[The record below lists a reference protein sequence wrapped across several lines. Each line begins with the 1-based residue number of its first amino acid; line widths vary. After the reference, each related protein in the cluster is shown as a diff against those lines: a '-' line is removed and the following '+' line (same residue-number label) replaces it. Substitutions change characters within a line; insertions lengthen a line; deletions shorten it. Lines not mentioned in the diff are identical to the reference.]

1 MGGPDKTLALLA
13 GLPVAAHSLRTFAG
27 CPAIDTI
34 ILVSQAENHGALLE
48 LAAQYGGGKVSAV
61 VPGGERR
68 QDSVAAGLRQ
78 VGDVDLVAVH
88 DTARPLV
95 RRETIEQGLALAAQH
110 GAAVPGTPVRD
121 TIKEVDGDGRVC
133 RSLERRDLWAVQTP
147 QIFRRTLLLRAHA
160 AAAGDVTDD
169 AMLVEALGEP
179 VLIYDNPP
187 PNPKLTTADDLAVA
201 EALLATR
208 TASATAAP

>member
-1 MGGPDKTLALLA
+1 MGGPDKTLALL
-13 GLPVAAHSLRTFAG
+13 GGRPVAAHSLRTFAA
-27 CPAIDTI
+27 CPAIDAI
-34 ILVSQAENHGALLE
+34 ILVSHAQNHTALIE
-48 LAAQYGGGKVSAV
+48 LAAQYGGGKVTAV
-61 VPGGERR
+61 VPGGGRR

-121 TIKEVDGDGRVC
+121 TVKEVDADGRVR
-133 RSLERRDLWAVQTP
+133 RSLDRRDLWAVQTP
-147 QIFRRTLLLRAHA
+147 QFFRRALLLRAQA
-160 AAAGDVTDD
+160 AAAEDVTDD

-179 VLIYDNPP
+179 VLIYDNPT
-187 PNPKLTTADDLAVA
+187 PNPKLTTADDLALA
-201 EALLATR
+201 AALLATPA
-208 TASATAAP
+208 ASAAAAP

>member
-1 MGGPDKTLALLA
+1 MGGPDKTLAFLG
-13 GLPVAAHSLRTFAG
+13 GLPVAAHSLRTFAA
-27 CPAIDTI
+27 CPAIDAI
-34 ILVSQAENHGALLE
+34 ILVSQVQNHAALLE
-48 LAAQYGGGKVSAV
+48 LAAQYGGGKVTAV

-88 DTARPLV
+88 DAARPLV

-121 TIKEVDGDGRVC
+121 TVKEVDADGRVR
-133 RSLERRDLWAVQTP
+133 RSLDRRDLWAVQTP
-147 QIFRRTLLLRAHA
+147 QLFRRALLLRAHA
-160 AAAGDVTDD
+160 AAAKEVTDD
-169 AMLVEALGEP
+169 AMLIEALGEP
-179 VLIYDNPP
+179 VLIYDNPT

-208 TASATAAP
+208 TASTTAAP